1 MLEKIV
7 KHIAKKKL
15 SKNMQDLHRYCNSS
29 THRLQ
34 VLIHSPILTLMLSK
48 FSLHWLGRYAV
59 MCSMNSLAHQNQT
72 QGTVFEHEFL
82 NLAENSISLS
92 EVVMQLF
99 VQVYI
104 IIFSGIN
111 LHMQVFIFCVI
122 SSVL

>member
-1 MLEKIV
+1 
-7 KHIAKKKL
+7 
-15 SKNMQDLHRYCNSS
+15 
-29 THRLQ
+29 
-34 VLIHSPILTLMLSK
+34 
-48 FSLHWLGRYAV
+48 

-72 QGTVFEHEFL
+72 RGTVFEHEFL